1 MLANCENAVEQRRC
15 SMNNQRGFTL
25 VGYYSHIS
33 IKYAV
38 FIKQVIAQMVFAKF
52 NRQIIEKT
60 KQALEYM
67 QVSNG
72 QGQQDTIH
80 KINQSEFDRVYQKI
94 VLDHIVTN
102 SREIWDESFAE
113 HNTYIVL
120 RYFID
125 IINHLFVYSDNTTT
139 SDPKYTYSQETIRM
153 NLYGKYSRVI
163 YPPEP
168 YEPEKQVRNS
178 IIHDVLV
185 YIIEQYEWQH
195 LHICEYDAATRE
207 LHYKAFN
214 PKPFYIYLGHYA
226 RRLIQQDKTHIF
238 NEDGALDI
246 TESLLQKYAPQTTT
260 TPTITTTY
268 YEIYT
273 IWLLYMWLR

>member
-1 MLANCENAVEQRRC
+1 
-15 SMNNQRGFTL
+15 MNNRRGFTL

-80 KINQSEFDRVYQKI
+80 KIQQSEFDRVYQKI

-139 SDPKYTYSQETIRM
+139 SDPKYTYSQ
-153 NLYGKYSRVI
+153 
-163 YPPEP
+163 
-168 YEPEKQVRNS
+168 
-178 IIHDVLV
+178 
-185 YIIEQYEWQH
+185 
-195 LHICEYDAATRE
+195 
-207 LHYKAFN
+207 
-214 PKPFYIYLGHYA
+214 
-226 RRLIQQDKTHIF
+226 
-238 NEDGALDI
+238 
-246 TESLLQKYAPQTTT
+246 
-260 TPTITTTY
+260 
-268 YEIYT
+268 
-273 IWLLYMWLR
+273 